1 MFSAVSLFCGAG
13 GLDLGFASEG
23 FDLVYACDNDPAAI
37 ETYKRNIDSRA
48 HLCDVTSP
56 EFEGNVKAIGG
67 VDVVLGGFPCQGFSK
82 SGPKKSDDVRNKLYL
97 EMRKAVMHLQPKVFI
112 AENVD
117 GLSQNFGGHYLRQIY
132 TGFEELGYSV
142 EYRILNA
149 ARYGVP
155 QHRRRVFFVGVRDAL
170 RHPFNWP
177 EPTHTVVTR
186 NGESEV
192 FDSLPL
198 SPKVLSDKPPVTI
211 RDAISD
217 LRLLDANVADH
228 RVVLK
233 WPKRYDQIIRKI
245 GPCQKLCNVRFAPTS
260 VFTWDIPE
268 VFGKVTKPQ
277 IEVLETIGKNRRHK
291 KYGSIPNGNPL
302 AQDIIE
308 GLSGLPDLTK
318 DLARLVEKGYLKE
331 QDGKYDL
338 KGAMFCSGLF
348 KRPDWEQPSP
358 TILTNFYNP
367 RYFLHP
373 TEDRPFS
380 LRECARLQ
388 GFPDSFMFTDS
399 ESEQKLKDGYRLVGN
414 AVPPALAK
422 LFGRSVTKLLDRMNG
437 LASW

>member
-1 MFSAVSLFCGAG
+1 M
-13 GLDLGFASEG
+13 
-23 FDLVYACDNDPAAI
+23 
-37 ETYKRNIDSRA
+37 
-48 HLCDVTSP
+48 
-56 EFEGNVKAIGG
+56 
-67 VDVVLGGFPCQGFSK
+67 
-82 SGPKKSDDVRNKLYL
+82 
-97 EMRKAVMHLQPKVFI
+97 
-112 AENVD
+112 
-117 GLSQNFGGHYLRQIY
+117 
-132 TGFEELGYSV
+132 
-142 EYRILNA
+142 
-149 ARYGVP
+149 
-155 QHRRRVFFVGVRDAL
+155 
-170 RHPFNWP
+170 
-177 EPTHTVVTR
+177 
-186 NGESEV
+186 
-192 FDSLPL
+192 
-198 SPKVLSDKPPVTI
+198 
-211 RDAISD
+211 
-217 LRLLDANVADH
+217 LDANVADH

-422 LFGRSVTKLLDRMNG
+422 LFGRSVAKLLDRMNG
-437 LASW
+437 LAS